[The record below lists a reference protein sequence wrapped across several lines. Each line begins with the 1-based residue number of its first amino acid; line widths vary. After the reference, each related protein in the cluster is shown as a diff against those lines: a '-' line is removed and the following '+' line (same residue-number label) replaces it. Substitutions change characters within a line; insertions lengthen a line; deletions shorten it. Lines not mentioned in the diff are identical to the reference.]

1 MNKFRQLFSMQ
12 FFQLEFVEWFYNE
25 ISNEMTHALE
35 QSSLQQLNYVF
46 EQVLHH
52 LNGGKFWRR
61 WYILGLRQK

>member
-1 MNKFRQLFSMQ
+1 MKTLKKILITKMNKFRQLFSMQ

-52 LNGGKFWRR
+52 LNGGKF
-61 WYILGLRQK
+61 